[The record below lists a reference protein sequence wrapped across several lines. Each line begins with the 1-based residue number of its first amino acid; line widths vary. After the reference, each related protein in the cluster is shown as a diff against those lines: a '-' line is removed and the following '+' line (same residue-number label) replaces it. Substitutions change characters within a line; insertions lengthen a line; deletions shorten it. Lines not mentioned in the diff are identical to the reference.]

1 MCWQHFKWS
10 NCKIRLSSKYAQ
22 RPRSEFWKQ
31 LFQEFCKILEIK
43 KTRTTPRNSRSNGL
57 VERFNRTLISMIKSY
72 IKGKQTDWDNNWG
85 CLVLAYRSTCAPKT
99 HCWNQCP
106 FPMFP
111 YATLNQSRRKRSPNT
126 PSGISHTRTK
136 VEDHLTSSKEKNQYQ
151 SLILRNG
158 KMQPQSR
165 IV

>member
-1 MCWQHFKWS
+1 MHSDQVRNFESSYFKS
-10 NCKIRLSSKYAQ
+10 FVK
-22 RPRSEFWKQ
+22 FWKS
-31 LFQEFCKILEIK
+31 
-43 KTRTTPRNSRSNGL
+43 RTTPRNSRSNGL
-57 VERFNRTLISMIKSY
+57 VEWFNRTLISMIKSY
-72 IKGKQTDWDNNWG
+72 IKGKQTAWDKNLG

-99 HCWNQCP
+99 HCWNQCT

-111 YATLNQSRRKRSPNT
+111 YATLYQSRRKRSLNT

-136 VEDHLTSSKEKNQYQ
+136 VEDQTSSKEKNQYQ